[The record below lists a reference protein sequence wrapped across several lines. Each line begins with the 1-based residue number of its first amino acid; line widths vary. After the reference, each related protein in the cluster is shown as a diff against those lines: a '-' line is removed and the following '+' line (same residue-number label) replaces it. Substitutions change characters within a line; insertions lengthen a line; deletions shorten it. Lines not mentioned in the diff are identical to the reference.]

1 MSTDCVTVTR
11 CPRLRCGFV
20 GGKCGTANAGAMD
33 STARNQL
40 RLAAATVGERHDGVL
55 TRSALLALG
64 ITRQAT
70 SREVAAGRWRSHGR
84 HTVALHTGDLSDV
97 ARRWR
102 AVWEVGAGAALD
114 GVSALQ
120 AAGLSGFHTDVIH
133 VSVPATHRPPHVP
146 GLRVHVVCARDAGDV
161 LGAGTPRVRPAV
173 AAIRGAHWA
182 VSDRQAALI
191 VCMAAQ
197 QRLVTGA
204 ALLAASTRRHG
215 RTRRAFIR
223 DLVRDVAD
231 GAHALGELDFAR
243 LCRRHGLPAP
253 TRQVVRRGPRG
264 RIYLDVA
271 WEEHGVV
278 AEIDGAQH
286 RQGLAVTSD
295 NLRRNALQISGEI
308 TLTIDLVGLRL
319 DTAAFL
325 GQVRQ
330 ALALRAGLRARTSGV
345 PGVSLP
351 TGLGGGGRGG

>member
-1 MSTDCVTVTR
+1 MS
-11 CPRLRCGFV
+11 
-20 GGKCGTANAGAMD
+20 
-33 STARNQL
+33 STARRQL
-40 RLAAATVGERHDGVL
+40 RLAAWTAAQTHDGVL

-70 SREVAAGRWRSHGR
+70 GREVAAGRWRVHGR
-84 HTVALHTGDLSDV
+84 HTIALHTGELSVV
-97 ARRWR
+97 ALRWR

-120 AAGLSGFHTDVIH
+120 AAGLTGFDSTVIH

-146 GLRVHVVCARDAGDV
+146 GVCIHVVCARDEGDV
-161 LGAGTPRVRPAV
+161 LAAGVPRTRPAI

-182 VSDRQAALI
+182 VSDQQAALI

-197 QRLVTGA
+197 QRLVRGN
-204 ALLAASTRRHG
+204 ALLDASVRRHG

-223 DLVRDVAD
+223 TLVRDVAD
-231 GAHALGELDFAR
+231 GAQALGELDFAR
-243 LCRRHGLPAP
+243 MCRLRRIPEP
-253 TRQVVRRGPRG
+253 TRQVLREGLRG

-286 RQGLAVTSD
+286 RQGLSVTAD
-295 NLRRNALQISGEI
+295 NLRRNELHIDGEI

-319 DTAAFL
+319 ETDAFL
-325 GQVRQ
+325 AQVTR
-330 ALALRAGLRARTSGV
+330 ALAVGAVRRAS
-345 PGVSLP
+345 
-351 TGLGGGGRGG
+351 